1 LQAAHFFA
9 NFALIVTLILQ
20 ILHKLLDFADF
31 ANFAQIIKFCAKFCA
46 TKSWRL
52 YWL

>member
-1 LQAAHFFA
+1 
-9 NFALIVTLILQ
+9 
-20 ILHKLLDFADF
+20 LDFADF

-52 YWL
+52 YSWVLVSLKWYKGYWPIIF